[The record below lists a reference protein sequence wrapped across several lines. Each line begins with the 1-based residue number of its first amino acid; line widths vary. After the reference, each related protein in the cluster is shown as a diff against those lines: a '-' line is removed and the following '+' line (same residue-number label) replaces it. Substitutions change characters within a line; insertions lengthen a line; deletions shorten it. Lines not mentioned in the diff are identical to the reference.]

1 MKFLWAVLF
10 TTLCVAASLVHC
22 IYTKLKKA
30 RRRSQDARPNG
41 LYIISNPENAKFVH
55 FLKEDFPEARI
66 LLHAHNSDWMINA
79 PIKTAR
85 QIGEQLIAE
94 LTEHLSKHLA
104 LCAHGERSS
113 EIIDNTHAIMFLG
126 TPHLGSSLSVIG
138 ATVTAMTSVLGS
150 SNTLLLMLGHRNGQL
165 LDLERRFNSLIKLKD
180 ARRGKTELLALCE
193 AKPLTLGW
201 LSFGLLFVKE
211 KLPCVPGAAFDDAEN
226 GADAC
231 LAGTRIELLGD
242 IREWLRDPEREP
254 LCWLHG
260 KAGTGKSTIAQS
272 VARERAAAGLLAA
285 SFFFKRGEGDRGNA
299 RLFFPAIA
307 AQLVSSFPA
316 AAAQMRHTIEANPDI
331 ASKPLGE
338 QFRLLVLKPLENVA
352 VASPMTVVI
361 DALDECDGENDIKD
375 LITQLSHIKKI
386 TSIPL
391 NFFITSRNEPPIRE
405 GFKSIQSIVDE
416 LKLEEVS
423 DPSVEQ
429 DIERFL
435 LVRLEAIRSLA
446 QLPPGWPQGED
457 FNLLLK
463 MSVPLFI
470 YAATACRF
478 IEDKRIPGGPQGRL
492 RRWTEHIGGSRLH
505 FTYRPILTQLIDGLD
520 EPEKEAIIKRFHE
533 IVGTIIVLA
542 EPLDTTSL
550 ECLLSKPP
558 YYFDGL
564 LDYLHS
570 ALDIPLSR
578 VKRIK
583 LFHLSFRDYL
593 VDSKRGALEF
603 HVDEKEA
610 QRRVASDCLRLLSD
624 GQSLRQDICSL
635 SHPGTIQRA
644 VPQTK
649 IDECLPPAVQYACL
663 HWADHFIYSQDL
675 INDQDAV
682 YSFLC
687 THLLHWL
694 EALSLLNRLDT
705 GVSQIHELQERTTV
719 TASATFTADNHL
731 AIGEL
736 DGTITVV
743 DPDTYQCLQ
752 VLEGHRDIV
761 WQCALAPNGNL
772 ITCSSDTTI
781 KVWDLPSGMC
791 LKTLLGHKD
800 AVKSIAI
807 AANDLVASRSQDG
820 SVKVWDTTTEEC
832 LWTCP
837 IIADDR
843 DIAFA
848 SDNGKIRLAIFDTE
862 SHIRVFD
869 PATKSCLQTL
879 NELHYGGTLA
889 FALTSRHE
897 LLLRLRSEALVIY
910 NLNTGTRVSEKGQW
924 SIAIRPTTL
933 SDGNPC
939 QQVVLV
945 PIRSRHAT
953 LEILTSLRSADT
965 DISVND
971 LENLTNGPIKLVDA
985 ISSFIGVSRRFA
997 LSNDGRWLSSASFP
1011 ILSVFDLLLGTLLP
1025 SLLRLNPRSNVQVDH
1040 ETRDTQRAAALEL
1053 GYEANNDKHGPTI
1066 SLGISADATLV
1077 AELSSDLT
1085 IRIWDHDTRSI
1096 QKTLYCQE
1104 QGCGISN
1111 LMVFSPNKLLLAL
1124 ATSKAKL
1131 TIWDLP
1137 TAKCIASFEIP
1148 GSNYLEGSRLLFSN
1162 DNEIMALTHWGAPP
1176 VILKWQEGKSVL
1188 RFEFQ
1193 SDDAQ
1198 SLRYDQE
1205 NLAFSKDNNFL
1216 ITADTLGD
1224 IAIWDISR
1232 MTFLRTIERDDN
1244 VLSTAGLSSQKEFI
1258 NITTRYGMIKID
1270 ITSLRSIMGQ
1280 RSLKY
1285 HDGWILKDDVACLRI
1300 PSEYRPHDSQE
1311 AVAINSLKGLI
1322 YITARSGR
1330 VWSLQVSL
1338 PELE

>member
-1 MKFLWAVLF
+1 M
-10 TTLCVAASLVHC
+10 
-22 IYTKLKKA
+22 
-30 RRRSQDARPNG
+30 
-41 LYIISNPENAKFVH
+41 
-55 FLKEDFPEARI
+55 
-66 LLHAHNSDWMINA
+66 
-79 PIKTAR
+79 
-85 QIGEQLIAE
+85 
-94 LTEHLSKHLA
+94 
-104 LCAHGERSS
+104 
-113 EIIDNTHAIMFLG
+113 
-126 TPHLGSSLSVIG
+126 
-138 ATVTAMTSVLGS
+138 
-150 SNTLLLMLGHRNGQL
+150 
-165 LDLERRFNSLIKLKD
+165 
-180 ARRGKTELLALCE
+180 
-193 AKPLTLGW
+193 GW
-201 LSFGLLFVKE
+201 LSIATQLLAYLIDTDDSGLNKCRNKSDPLYVELHRQVKRLIPNATPKLNESQLFVKE

-361 DALDECDGENDIKD
+361 DALDECDGENDTKD
-375 LITQLSHIKKI
+375 IITQLSHIKKI

-423 DPSVEQ
+423 EPSVEQ

-457 FNLLLK
+457 FNRLLK

-505 FTYRPILTQLIDGLD
+505 FTYRPILKQLIDGLD
-520 EPEKEAIIKRFHE
+520 EPEKEAIINRFHE

-558 YYFDGL
+558 NHFDDL

-635 SHPGTIQRA
+635 SHPGTKRKQ

-663 HWADHFIYSQDL
+663 HWADHFIYSEDL

-694 EALSLLNRLDT
+694 EALSLLNRLDI
-705 GVSQIHELQERTTV
+705 GVSQIHKLQERTTCLQVKSFV
-719 TASATFTADNHL
+719 TDAGQFIGYFRSPIIETPLQLYASCLTFAPLSSIVRNTFQAQRPKWISEVRLINTSWNRQLRSFDDGIVGSATFTADNHL
-731 AIGEL
+731 AIGAF
-736 DGTITVV
+736 DGTITVM
-743 DPDTYQCLQ
+743 DPDTCQCLQ
-752 VLEGHRDIV
+752 VLEGHQATV
-761 WQCALAPNGNL
+761 LQCALAPNGNL

-781 KVWDLPSGMC
+781 KVWDLPSGTC
-791 LKTLLGHKD
+791 LKTLLGHD
-800 AVKSIAI
+800 VVRSIAI
-807 AANDLVASRSQDG
+807 AANDLVASRSDDNT
-820 SVKVWDTTTEEC
+820 VKVWDTTTEEC
-832 LWTCP
+832 LWTSP
-837 IIADDR
+837 FIDHHG
-843 DIAFA
+843 IAFA
-848 SDNGKIRLAIFDTE
+848 SDNGKIRLAIFDSE
-862 SHIRVFD
+862 NHIRVFD

-879 NELHYGGTLA
+879 NVGHQVEAMALV
-889 FALTSRHE
+889 LTSRHE
-897 LLLRLRSEALVIY
+897 LLLVATDRPKALVIY
-910 NLNTGTRVSEKGQW
+910 NLNTGTRVSKKGQW
-924 SIAIRPTTL
+924 NIAIRPTTL

-953 LEILTSLRSADT
+953 LEILTSLGSADT

-971 LENLTNGPIKLVDA
+971 LENLTNGAMKLVDA
-985 ISSFIGVSRRFA
+985 IPSFIGVSSCCA
-997 LSNDGRWLSSASFP
+997 LSNDGRWLSSASLQNRSVF
-1011 ILSVFDLLLGTLLP
+1011 VFDLLL
-1025 SLLRLNPRSNVQVDH
+1025 DH

-1053 GYEANNDKHGPTI
+1053 GYEANNDKHEPTI
-1066 SLGISADATLV
+1066 SLCISADATLV
-1077 AELSSDLT
+1077 AELSSHLT
-1085 IRIWDHDTRSI
+1085 IRILDHDTRSI
-1096 QKTLYCQE
+1096 QQTLYCQE
-1104 QGCGISN
+1104 QGYQMSN
-1111 LMVFSPNKLLLAL
+1111 LMVFSPNKLLLAR
-1124 ATSKAKL
+1124 ATSKPKL

-1148 GSNYLEGSRLLFSN
+1148 GNNLVQISCLRFSN

-1176 VILKWQEGKSVL
+1176 VILKWQEGKRIL
-1188 RFEFQ
+1188 HFEFQ
-1193 SDDAQ
+1193 SHAPE
-1198 SLRYDQE
+1198 SIRYYIR

-1216 ITADTLGD
+1216 ITADIRGD
-1224 IAIWDISR
+1224 ITIWDISK
-1232 MTFLRTIERDDN
+1232 MTFLRIIERDDN

-1270 ITSLRSIMGQ
+1270 IASLRSIMGQ
-1280 RSLKY
+1280 RSLRY
-1285 HDGWILKDDVACLRI
+1285 SDGWIVKDDVAFLWI
-1300 PSEYRPHDSQE
+1300 PSEYRPRDSE
-1311 AVAINSLKGLI
+1311 EVVAIDSLKGLI
-1322 YITARSGR
+1322 YISTQSGR

-1338 PELE
+1338 PELDQLVLKYPYQPYSRRNRLRFDTTEAGSS